1 MKSMGTD
8 EKLIYENE
16 RGQSIE
22 LSVFSPFFLDNV
34 LGLDGMKNSIYTTKV
49 IGQDGETFLSDTT
62 GKRSID
68 IQGRIIENKDVNRNL
83 LLTIF
88 NPKLGGRLTYINKN
102 ITRYIKCRVE
112 NAPTISRDANPQFVI
127 SLLCPNPF
135 WYAKEFLTTMALW
148 KSALRFPIVTPKN
161 KGIVFGL
168 KEPSL
173 IVNINNNSD
182 VECPMRIEFKAK
194 GTLSNPSLFNV
205 NTREFIKI
213 NKAMSAGDVISI
225 NTARGYE
232 RIELIKQGSKENIF
246 NDLDI
251 DSIFLKLNVGDN
263 LLRYNADTNIDNLE
277 VVVYHLPQFVGV

>member
-1 MKSMGTD
+1 MKSMGID

-22 LSVFSPFFLDNV
+22 LSVFSPFFLDDV
-34 LGLDGMKNSIYTTKV
+34 LGLDGMKNNIYTTKV
-49 IGQDGETFLSDTT
+49 IGQDGETFLSDSTERRNMEIK
-62 GKRSID
+62 GK
-68 IQGRIIENKDVNRNL
+68 IIENKDVNRSL
-83 LLTIF
+83 LLSIF
-88 NPKLGGRLTYINKN
+88 NPKLSGKLTYINKN
-102 ITRYIKCRVE
+102 ITRYIKCRIE
-112 NAPTISRDANPQFVI
+112 NAPVISRDINPQFII
-127 SLLCPNPF
+127 SLLCPNPY

-148 KSALRFPIVTPKN
+148 KNALRFPIIIPKM
-161 KGIVFGL
+161 KPIIFGL

-194 GTLSNPSLFNV
+194 GTLTNPSLFNV

-213 NKAMSAGDVISI
+213 NKAMVAGDVISI

-232 RIELIKQGSKENIF
+232 RIELVKQGIKANVF

-251 DSIFLKLNVGDN
+251 DSTFLKLNVGDN
-263 LLRYNADTNIDNLE
+263 LFRYDTDTNIENLE